1 MKAFQFAGGRLVGPG
16 LAIFAGRGSN
26 EFLDLAQQIRRQ
38 TSDMMRAAIGV
49 RMHSGWGALVAVSNG
64 DGGVEIVERRRIT
77 VTAPGERGA
86 VQPYHYA
93 KNLELAEAEKFIGDC
108 FAASKRLALAAVEEV
123 VGELRER
130 KYRVVGCAVVLAS
143 GRPLPP
149 LAKILGAHPLI
160 HTAEGSFFREV
171 FSKACKELGLTVGG
185 FRERDLDECVQ
196 ATFGKTSGRIRRQI
210 STLGRSVGPPWTTD
224 QKTAALAAMLVLG
237 NKQR

>member
-1 MKAFQFAGGRLVGPG
+1 
-16 LAIFAGRGSN
+16 
-26 EFLDLAQQIRRQ
+26 
-38 TSDMMRAAIGV
+38 
-49 RMHSGWGALVAVSNG
+49 
-64 DGGVEIVERRRIT
+64 
-77 VTAPGERGA
+77 
-86 VQPYHYA
+86 
-93 KNLELAEAEKFIGDC
+93 
-108 FAASKRLALAAVEEV
+108 LAAVEEV

-160 HTAEGSFFREV
+160 HTAEGAFFREV

-185 FRERDLDECVQ
+185 FRERDLDESVQ
-196 ATFGKTSGRIRRQI
+196 TAFGKTSGRIRRKI